1 MSIHL
6 APCRAGR
13 WLALALIL
21 LPVLPLPAD
30 AQIGRR
36 IGRALGR
43 AAEQEATR
51 QLEDIVRDKV
61 RCVFDDLECI
71 RKAEESGKG
80 AVLTD
85 DKGEILLDADGNP
98 VTDPAKGKAA
108 AAQAGTMPKP
118 GEGAWANYDFT
129 PGDEILLYED
139 FSRDR
144 VGDFPRRFEL
154 VQGSFEIIEW
164 EGGRYL
170 RALSNGL
177 VAIPLPA
184 ELPERFTVEFAVS
197 LNHGNAYVRMTPGPA
212 YFGRDRS
219 YAGSAITVEASRA
232 GLRPVSN
239 AGPEVLTPITASA
252 LREGVVPIRVM
263 GDGDYLKIYFGERRV
278 ANVPN
283 AVFPRSDKLY
293 IAVGWAM
300 ENNPIMIGP
309 IRVASG
315 GLDLYDRLE
324 RDGRVATQGILFAT
338 NSARIRPESTP
349 TLEEIARILRENPA
363 LRLGIEGHT
372 DADGDDAHNLTL
384 SEQRAAAVK
393 TFLVEEHRIAEGRL
407 QPSGHGESKPVADN
421 ASPEGK
427 QQNRRVELV
436 KLDN

>member
-1 MSIHL
+1 M
-6 APCRAGR
+6 PPQVNR
-13 WLALALIL
+13 WRPLRWIAAVVCL
-21 LPVLPLPAD
+21 LPVLPSPAD

-61 RCVFDDLECI
+61 RCVFDDFECI
-71 RKAEESGKG
+71 ERAEASGKG

-85 DKGEILLDADGNP
+85 DNGKILVDEDGNP
-98 VTDPAKGKAA
+98 VTDPDKGKAA
-108 AAQAGTMPKP
+108 AGAMPKP

-129 PGDEILLYED
+129 PGDQVLVYED

-154 VQGSFEIIEW
+154 VEGSFEIIEW
-164 EGGRYL
+164 ESGRYL
-170 RALSNGL
+170 RALSAGL
-177 VAIPLPA
+177 VAIPLP
-184 ELPERFTVEFAVS
+184 ETLPERFTIETGVS
-197 LNHGNAYVRMTPGPA
+197 LTHGNASVRIMTGPA
-212 YFGRDRS
+212 YYGPDRS
-219 YAGSAITVEASRA
+219 FRGSTVTVESSRA
-232 GLRPVSN
+232 GIRRVAT
-239 AGPEVLTPITASA
+239 AGPEVLTPVTAA
-252 LREGVVPIRVM
+252 ELRERVVPIRIM
-263 GDGDYLKIYFGERRV
+263 GDGDYLKVYFGERRV
-278 ANVPN
+278 ANAPN

-309 IRVASG
+309 IRVAGG

-349 TLEEIARILRENPA
+349 TLEEIARILRENPT

-372 DADGDDAHNLTL
+372 DADGEDAHNLTL
-384 SEQRAAAVK
+384 SEERAAAVK
-393 TFLVEEHRIAEGRL
+393 AFLVEEHRIAESRL
-407 QPSGHGESKPVADN
+407 QTAGFGESKPVADN

-436 KLDN
+436 KLGN

>member
-1 MSIHL
+1 MPPL
-6 APCRAGR
+6 ARSSGR
-13 WLALALIL
+13 TRWSVAALCVMILIPDL
-21 LPVLPLPAD
+21 VE

-43 AAEQEATR
+43 AAENEVTR

-71 RKAEESGKG
+71 EAAEASGKG

-85 DKGEILLDADGNP
+85 DNGKILVDRDGNP

-108 AAQAGTMPKP
+108 AGAMSKP

-129 PGDEILLYED
+129 PGDRILVYED
-139 FSRDR
+139 FGRDR
-144 VGDFPRRFEL
+144 VGDFPRRMEL
-154 VQGSFEIIEW
+154 VEGSFEIVTW

-170 RALSNGL
+170 RALSDGL
-177 VAIPLPA
+177 LALPLP
-184 ELPERFTVEFAVS
+184 EVLPERFTVEAGVS
-197 LNHGNAYVRMTPGPA
+197 LTHPNQSVRLMTGPA
-212 YFGRDRS
+212 FYGPDRS
-219 YAGSAITVEASRA
+219 YDGSVVAVEPDRA
-232 GLRPVSN
+232 GIRRTGN
-239 AGPEVLTPITASA
+239 TGPEVLTTITPAEP
-252 LREGVVPIRVM
+252 RERVVPVRVM
-263 GDGDYLKIYFGERRV
+263 GDAGYLKVYIGERRV
-278 ANVPN
+278 ANAPN

-293 IAVGWAM
+293 LAVGWAT
-300 ENNPIMIGP
+300 EEYPIMIGP

-349 TLEEIARILRENPA
+349 TLEEIARILRENPG

-372 DADGDDAHNLTL
+372 DSDGDEAHNLTL

-407 QPSGHGESKPVADN
+407 QATGHGESKPVADN

-436 KLDN
+436 KLDA

>member
-1 MSIHL
+1 MLRCISPVRLL
-6 APCRAGR
+6 AGLLCLLP
-13 WLALALIL
+13 L
-21 LPVLPLPAD
+21 LPVPAD

-43 AAEQEATR
+43 AAENEVTR

-71 RKAEESGKG
+71 EAAEASGKG

-85 DKGEILLDADGNP
+85 DNGKILVDGDGNP
-98 VTDPAKGKAA
+98 VTDPEKGKAA
-108 AAQAGTMPKP
+108 AGGMPKP

-129 PGDEILLYED
+129 PGDDILVYED
-139 FSRDR
+139 FTRDR
-144 VGDFPRRFEL
+144 VGDFPRRMEL
-154 VQGSFEIIEW
+154 VEGSFEIIEW

-170 RALSNGL
+170 RALSAGL

-184 ELPERFTVEFAVS
+184 TLPERFTIETGVS
-197 LNHGNAYVRMTPGPA
+197 LTHGNASVRLMTGPA
-212 YFGRDRS
+212 YYGPDRS
-219 YAGSAITVEASRA
+219 FRGSAVTVESSRA
-232 GLRPVSN
+232 GIRRVTN
-239 AGPEVLTPITASA
+239 TGPEVLTPVTAA
-252 LREGVVPIRVM
+252 ELRERVVPIRVM
-263 GDGDYLKIYFGERRV
+263 GDGDYLKVYFGERRV
-278 ANVPN
+278 ANAPN

-293 IAVGWAM
+293 ISVGWAM
-300 ENNPIMIGP
+300 EDNPIMIGP
-309 IRVASG
+309 IRVAGG

-349 TLEEIARILRENPA
+349 TLEEIARILRENPT

-393 TFLVEEHRIAEGRL
+393 AFLVEEHRIAEGRL
-407 QPSGHGESKPVADN
+407 QTSGHGESKPVADN

-436 KLDN
+436 KLGN